1 METICRYK
9 WNEPGS
15 SLGTVETFT
24 FTDISLSYGIKLE
37 RGVLLSL
44 VQQFDCRT
52 QTTSSVTQ
60 VNSSTL
66 LVGRLLTRGAWDFS
80 SSSLDLCVWP
90 LECRSSQSLPAITPP
105 WSICSGRAPQRPRS
119 QPAWR
124 CRPGLSRHRR
134 SCGALV
140 SWSCLQRA
148 ENRGYTGTA
157 PSVGHHQD
165 PGQSGVKVS

>member
-66 LVGRLLTRGAWDFS
+66 LVGRLLTRGA
-80 SSSLDLCVWP
+80 
-90 LECRSSQSLPAITPP
+90 
-105 WSICSGRAPQRPRS
+105 
-119 QPAWR
+119 
-124 CRPGLSRHRR
+124 
-134 SCGALV
+134 
-140 SWSCLQRA
+140 
-148 ENRGYTGTA
+148 
-157 PSVGHHQD
+157 
-165 PGQSGVKVS
+165 